1 MTLRYD
7 FDMVT
12 VTPDGL
18 PDQFGDL
25 ALTGV
30 AAEKTAMFRDP
41 KAAEAL
47 RAADPAVRMFFQE
60 SGFGLQDFDSGA
72 PPGHYVA
79 SDESHRIRVIERLT
93 ANLGTHDLTGANWG
107 AFDFQAFLGG
117 LDVATPLEDETLLA
131 PTLARPSQE
140 TQSPTPTKRSS
151 RRGIALVGLMFGIV
165 LLCIAAVLAI
175 S

>member
-1 MTLRYD
+1 MALRYD

-25 ALTGV
+25 AATGV

-47 RAADPAVRMFFQE
+47 QAADEAVRTFFVD

-72 PPGHYVA
+72 PPGRYPA
-79 SDESHRIRVIERLT
+79 SDEDHRIRVIERLT

-107 AFDFQAFLGG
+107 RFDFQAFLGG

-131 PTLARPSQE
+131 PTVARPSPD
-140 TQSPTPTKRSS
+140 TPSPTPTKPSS
-151 RRGIALVGLMFGIV
+151 RRGMALVGLAFGIV
-165 LLCIAAVLAI
+165 LLCLAAVLAMP
-175 S
+175 